1 MSSDLGDLASAGI
14 DSVFDVGATAIPF
27 VPAGFTKVVGKADD
41 VTKFVKNE
49 EKYVSKIDDLISP
62 ARQNHILNGDAT
74 GGGHKFGAGK
84 NKPEFPSSW
93 SDKQTFHNILDI
105 ATDPNI
111 TWKPNSAWKGR
122 NDRFIADGIRDN
134 INIRVIIEPKG
145 EGIISGF
152 PLVNKK

>member
-1 MSSDLGDLASAGI
+1 LTGLGTIRRTAEAAKLADKAA
-14 DSVFDVGATAIPF
+14 DVR
-27 VPAGFTKVVGKADD
+27 KAAQSIS
-41 VTKFVKNE
+41 NE
-49 EKYVSKIDDLISP
+49 EKYVSKVDDVISP
-62 ARQNHILNGDAT
+62 ARQNHILSGDAT

-84 NKPEFPSSW
+84 NKPEFSSSW

-111 TWKPNSAWKGR
+111 TWKFNSSWKGR
-122 NDRFIADGIRDN
+122 YDRFVADGVRDN
-134 INIRVIIEPKG
+134 VNIRAIIEPKG